1 MTSTDTPR
9 EFPRRMEP
17 PVTPL
22 TAPFWDATRE
32 RRLLVQWCL
41 DCDTSVFYPR
51 EVCPGCLGTHLEW
64 REASGNG
71 TLYSFTVNHLS
82 PDPIGGDGPFTI
94 GLVELTEGPR
104 MMTNVVGLPLDD
116 LEVGMEL
123 QVTWDELTDG
133 RHYPMFEPRGGST

>member
-1 MTSTDTPR
+1 MTGTDTPR
-9 EFPRRMEP
+9 ELPRRMEP

-64 REASGNG
+64 REASGDG

-82 PDPIGGDGPFTI
+82 PDPTGGDGPFTI

-123 QVTWDELTDG
+123 RVTWDELTDG